1 MKDSLKVVFVAGA
14 ECGCRIGSLFKVN
27 VGISDGMGASSV
39 LMLPNSSTP
48 D

>member
-14 ECGCRIGSLFKVN
+14 ECGCRVGSLFKIS
-27 VGISDGMGASSV
+27 VGTSDAMGASSV